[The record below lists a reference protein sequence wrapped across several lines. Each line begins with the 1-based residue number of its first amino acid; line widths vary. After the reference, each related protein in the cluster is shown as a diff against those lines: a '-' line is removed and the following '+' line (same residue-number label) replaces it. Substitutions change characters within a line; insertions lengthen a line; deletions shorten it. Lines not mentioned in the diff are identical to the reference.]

1 MKLSNDS
8 EYRFEKIAQ
17 IIMKPR
23 NFVAKNS
30 PSVGAG
36 PHKDK
41 KRAAKNGDHKHKEK
55 QMRDQ
60 DWGSKTQKIPRA

>member
-1 MKLSNDS
+1 
-8 EYRFEKIAQ
+8 
-17 IIMKPR
+17 MKPR

-41 KRAAKNGDHKHKEK
+41 KRAAKNGDTKHKGQQSESLYTHSIGRTK
-55 QMRDQ
+55 
-60 DWGSKTQKIPRA
+60 KL

>member
-1 MKLSNDS
+1 
-8 EYRFEKIAQ
+8 
-17 IIMKPR
+17 MKPR

-41 KRAAKNGDHKHKEK
+41 KRAAKNGDTKHKENLMK
-55 QMRDQ
+55 L
-60 DWGSKTQKIPRA
+60 SKIPSDKIPRA

>member
-1 MKLSNDS
+1 
-8 EYRFEKIAQ
+8 
-17 IIMKPR
+17 MKPR

-41 KRAAKNGDHKHKEK
+41 KRAAKNGDHKHKENLMAK
-55 QMRDQ
+55 LNK
-60 DWGSKTQKIPRA
+60 SEKIPRG

>member
-1 MKLSNDS
+1 
-8 EYRFEKIAQ
+8 
-17 IIMKPR
+17 MKPR

-41 KRAAKNGDHKHKEK
+41 KRASKNGDHKHKENLMAK
-55 QMRDQ
+55 HD
-60 DWGSKTQKIPRA
+60 KIPRAEKIPRG

>member
-1 MKLSNDS
+1 
-8 EYRFEKIAQ
+8 
-17 IIMKPR
+17 MKPR

-41 KRAAKNGDHKHKEK
+41 KRAAKNGDHKHKENYMERLPK
-55 QMRDQ
+55 ADK
-60 DWGSKTQKIPRA
+60 SQKIPRG